1 MDIAVQR
8 VPGKRAGSFVY
19 VMEDNYIFHLY
30 KERAL
35 RCRKHKHY
43 ACLARL
49 TMSGERFF
57 MKGHHSHAN
66 EENEIA
72 RIAVENDCKRRAA
85 EQPVRP
91 KVIFEQARQ
100 EHPNAIIGFGPN
112 LKRAIQRARRRLQP
126 AIPHSFDEAERTI
139 TGFDMYRK
147 TLNQSADFFLG
158 RVSIDTGNAFIFIS
172 LALLPEIRTTRE
184 IRLDGTF
191 KTVPNLFYELFTLH
205 VLAYGKVLMSNKTAE
220 LYRMAIDRI
229 LQILQEVNPG
239 DHFEVEVLI
248 SDFELAIMGTMQ
260 EAFLNARSRGCWFHY
275 AQAIYRRAY
284 KEGLQRA
291 YRSGGVIKSIVKK
304 LISLA
309 LLPSNRAYEG
319 FQTIRHRTENA
330 LLAKNPQS
338 RAGVA
343 RLFQYM
349 GGYWFTNQGPER
361 FCVSGDDHRTN
372 NEVESFNR
380 WFNARCGPHHQNF
393 LVFHTDFIAIRA
405 AQQIRRPQ
413 RLVNKRRDR
422 NIKTLTEQL
431 TSSAIEIYEFLD
443 VAEEFFEPDQL
454 DRTADGLARP
464 APENDDLEGQ
474 VGIVAEEPAS
484 VHRQPVRRRRLSAEN
499 IDEVPAIL
507 AFIAVLQ
514 SLKFSIIFPG
524 LLLFIH
530 QYDLFSFLI

>member
-1 MDIAVQR
+1 
-8 VPGKRAGSFVY
+8 
-19 VMEDNYIFHLY
+19 
-30 KERAL
+30 
-35 RCRKHKHY
+35 
-43 ACLARL
+43 
-49 TMSGERFF
+49 
-57 MKGHHSHAN
+57 
-66 EENEIA
+66 
-72 RIAVENDCKRRAA
+72 
-85 EQPVRP
+85 
-91 KVIFEQARQ
+91 
-100 EHPNAIIGFGPN
+100 
-112 LKRAIQRARRRLQP
+112 
-126 AIPHSFDEAERTI
+126 
-139 TGFDMYRK
+139 MYRK
-147 TLNQSADFFLG
+147 TLNQSADFFHG
-158 RVSIDTGNAFIFIS
+158 SVSTDSGNAFIFTS
-172 LALLPEIRTTRE
+172 LALLPEIHTTRE
-184 IRLDGTF
+184 IRSDGTF
-191 KTVPNLFYELFTLH
+191 KTSFPVSYALI
-205 VLAYGKVLMSNKTAE
+205 SNKTAE

-239 DHFEVEVLI
+239 DHFEVEQSWVRCNKL
-248 SDFELAIMGTMQ
+248 FQLQ
-260 EAFLNARSRGCWFHY
+260 EAVAVGFTMG
-275 AQAIYRRAY
+275 RAY

-291 YRSGGVIKSIVKK
+291 YRSGGVIRSIVKK

-309 LLPSNRAYEG
+309 LVPSNRAYEG
-319 FQTIRHRTENA
+319 FQNIRHRTENA
-330 LLAKNPQS
+330 LLAENPQS

-361 FCVSGDDHRTN
+361 FCVSGDDQRTN

-393 LVFHTDFIAIRA
+393 WSFIQHLQECNENTERDFIAFM
-405 AQQIRRPQ
+405 RPSSQ

-431 TSSAIEIYEFLD
+431 TSGAIQIYEFLD

-454 DRTADGLARP
+454 DRTVDLLARP
-464 APENDDLEGQ
+464 VPENDDQEGQ
-474 VGIVAEEPAS
+474 AGIVAEEPAP

-514 SLKFSIIFPG
+514 SLKFSIIFPE